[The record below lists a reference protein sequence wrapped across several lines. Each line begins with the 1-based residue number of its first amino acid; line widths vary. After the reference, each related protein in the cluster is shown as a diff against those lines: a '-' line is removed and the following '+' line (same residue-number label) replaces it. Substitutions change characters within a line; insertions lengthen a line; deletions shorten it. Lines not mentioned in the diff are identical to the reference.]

1 MPSPILS
8 VPAAPP
14 AAADEPVASLW
25 RKQFDKRPL
34 SMNPAIATLDVEYN
48 ELVQS
53 WKEFQ
58 DHLAPTD
65 RLDFHDRLQTADE
78 VLALVRGI
86 QALWMSNPRQ
96 RLFTRSMTLCDQ
108 FLSTLDPHAILL
120 RTLPNDEANRSL
132 FYAVLQS
139 ILKACANYPKLS
151 EGILKALIE
160 VNECICLPTQDG
172 QSTGLDLST
181 TPIARFYSTTFFFL
195 GQIMEWYNR
204 CSACGLLKS
213 LSQDVYSH
221 LRGLVHA
228 IQIRAKDIVR
238 GTSDNLDLD
247 HTADDTP
254 RDAIQL
260 YDNLRLWE
268 EARINQIGLAD
279 GIRRCFSA
287 TVFTRQLMCEIQID
301 YAQRALLRSQRGG
314 LLAQMLDSASQRL
327 RPVAQQNS
335 GIACLTTTAAQDL
348 GMPDGHLETEHRSQ
362 LTMPSSQDMSRFQ
375 WSHGLKHK
383 YTRSELQAKS
393 KHLLDFFD
401 SDDQVADYEL
411 DVDVNVEDSV
421 MISLQQWASNA
432 RSQVLAVGGA
442 PTTVFPSPVALISA
456 CYASLA
462 RKEGLPVVSHFCS
475 LPTQERDGMT
485 VYEQAL
491 IALAYSLLRQLIDCL
506 PPVLEGHTACDLS
519 PDRFKPLN
527 GTLTSWKEVLSLIDI
542 LLHYA
547 PPLVVCVIDGLDVIQ
562 HESTD
567 LRIRSLVRTLL
578 AHTRHEPVSTPEGGL
593 SQNVLLK
600 VLFTV
605 AGRPSSLVETMS
617 ENHLVLSE
625 SNRSN
630 APAATDQTL
639 NPDVGVVMMN
649 A

>member
-14 AAADEPVASLW
+14 AAADEPVASLG
-25 RKQFDKRPL
+25 RKRFDKRPL
-34 SMNPAIATLDVEYN
+34 SMDPAIAILDVEYN
-48 ELVQS
+48 ELLQS
-53 WKEFQ
+53 WKEFK
-58 DHLAPTD
+58 DHLAPAD
-65 RLDFHDRLQTADE
+65 RLDLHDSPQTEDDVVA
-78 VLALVRGI
+78 VVRGI
-86 QALWMSNPRQ
+86 QALWMSSPRQ

-120 RTLPNDEANRSL
+120 QALPNYEANRSL

-139 ILKACANYPKLS
+139 ILKACANYPNLI
-151 EGILKALIE
+151 EGILKAFTE
-160 VNECICLPTQDG
+160 VNGCICAPTEDG
-172 QSTGLDLST
+172 QSSGLGLST
-181 TPIARFYSTTFFFL
+181 IPIARFYSTTFFFL

-204 CSACGLLKS
+204 GSACGLLKS
-213 LSQDVYSH
+213 LSQDVYLH
-221 LRGLVHA
+221 LRGLIYA
-228 IQIRAKDIVR
+228 IQRRAKDIVR
-238 GTSDNLDLD
+238 GTSDDMDLD
-247 HTADDTP
+247 NTAHEP
-254 RDAIQL
+254 PFDAVQL

-268 EARINQIGLAD
+268 EARLNQIGLAD
-279 GIRRCFSA
+279 GVRRWFSA
-287 TVFTRQLMCEIQID
+287 TVFTRQVMCEIQID
-301 YAQRALLRSQRGG
+301 YAQRALLRSQRGA
-314 LLAQMLDSASQRL
+314 LLAQMLESASQRL
-327 RPVAQQNS
+327 RPVTQQNS

-362 LTMPSSQDMSRFQ
+362 LTKPSSQDMSRFK

-383 YTRSELQAKS
+383 YTRSEMQARS

-401 SDDQVADYEL
+401 SDDQVADCEL
-411 DVDVNVEDSV
+411 DVEVNVEDSV
-421 MISLQQWASNA
+421 MVSLQQWASNA
-432 RSQVLAVGGA
+432 HSQVLAVGGA

-456 CYASLA
+456 CYVSLA

-475 LPTQERDGMT
+475 LPTHERDGMT

-506 PPVLEGHTACDLS
+506 PPVLEGHAACDLS
-519 PDRFKPLN
+519 PDRFKPLD

-567 LRIRSLVRTLL
+567 LRIRSLVRILL

-593 SQNVLLK
+593 GQSVLLK
-600 VLFTV
+600 ILFTV

-630 APAATDQTL
+630 PPAATDQPL